1 MKNLGPIIIGVI
13 IGALL
18 TYFFCPRAADTDEMP
33 TIVTEQKPEV
43 KAPKDTISVKE
54 ATRLFKNWQRN
65 NKTEIDPT
73 IEVEGSRKKTTNVA
87 WSLKD
92 VRAYLD
98 FAEARADSLG
108 FTMTGIRVYEAN
120 YGKNPDPALKN
131 RNTLFIV
138 PTGGKKLS
146 KASVVNFSTLIDGNL
161 PIPPMNHGTGGGG
174 SYP

>member
-1 MKNLGPIIIGVI
+1 MKKLGLISVGVI

-18 TYFFCPRAADTDEMP
+18 SYFFIPKAADTNKIPQITKAEKK
-33 TIVTEQKPEV
+33 VT
-43 KAPKDTISVKE
+43 APKDTISIKE
-54 ATRLFKNWQRN
+54 ATKLFKNWQKN

-73 IEVEGSRKKTTNVA
+73 IEVEGSRTKTTNVA

-120 YGKNPDPALKN
+120 YGKNPNRALKN

-146 KASVVNFSTLIDGNL
+146 KASIFNILIQGDGNL
-161 PIPPMNHGTGGGG
+161 PIPPMNHGGGGQG
-174 SYP
+174 EFP